1 MDDFVLNINTGVEKT
16 RKPQQT
22 SRNVSAKESGAK
34 DVYNGHRAPIR
45 MCSLTLSPKPSKTVM
60 GVKYAVTRKSGLSV
74 NEVSRTLSNPLQFAY
89 GTNKREEVASAKNGH
104 IKTEDVP
111 DVSSLMRTRVEPRI
125 EAVFSQANWKELCDK
140 LGIHSHIT
148 SCVLDRFKL
157 TRLTAIQEAALPPL
171 LKGHDCLIRA
181 QTGSGKTLAY
191 AVPLFHRLVTTQPP
205 ICRKDGSLALIIL
218 PTRELATQTFEVFQT
233 LTNSCVRIVS
243 GCLIGGVSRKSQKVS
258 LRKGLN
264 IVIGT
269 PQRILDHILRT
280 ASLKLEKLQQLVI
293 DEADRLLE
301 MGFEQS
307 IRRIIDHIQQTRR
320 NSSDTSDDG
329 EQSLQTVLLSATLT
343 SGVERLA
350 GLTLRDPVRCVVKET
365 DLRSTAKELIGS
377 PKGTNQI
384 DPTNDTFAMPAG
396 LKHFL
401 LIVPWKLRLI
411 ALAAFLLLKCQYHR
425 KRNGKLIVFMA
436 TQDCVDF
443 HHRLF
448 QSVLCADDEER
459 VIPAHVSRLSLFK
472 LHGKMEHSERE
483 KVFHNFSISQSG
495 VLLTTDVASRGL
507 DLASVSWVVQYHVT
521 GGPVDYVHRVGRT
534 ARAGGRGKALLFL
547 EPQELG
553 FTDLLQAHT
562 GATFEQLNL
571 PDLMQT
577 ALFHMRNLKPSGTS
591 KAMFHS
597 SYLSVISKATAYVT
611 VEDGVSRF
619 SHMFLDAV
627 AEDPVLSPLAETAY
641 TSFLRAYASFS
652 GELRTYFTFKRL
664 HLGHVAR
671 AFCLQTTPK
680 QIAMRVTGRLSAK
693 SKRDRNDS
701 SSKLDTHL
709 SSAGKRPRVLVFE
722 QSDTKARAK
731 RVKPADIAK
740 RNMLAEFGL

>member
-1 MDDFVLNINTGVEKT
+1 
-16 RKPQQT
+16 
-22 SRNVSAKESGAK
+22 
-34 DVYNGHRAPIR
+34 
-45 MCSLTLSPKPSKTVM
+45 
-60 GVKYAVTRKSGLSV
+60 
-74 NEVSRTLSNPLQFAY
+74 
-89 GTNKREEVASAKNGH
+89 
-104 IKTEDVP
+104 
-111 DVSSLMRTRVEPRI
+111 RTRVEPRI
-125 EAVFSQANWKELCDK
+125 EAVFSQTNWKELCGK

-148 SCVLDRFKL
+148 SCISDRFKL

-191 AVPLFHRLVTTQPP
+191 AVPLFHRLVTAQPP

-307 IRRIIDHIQQTRR
+307 VRQIIEHIRQTRH
-320 NSSDTSDDG
+320 NSSDISDDS
-329 EQSLQTVLLSATLT
+329 EPSLQTVLLSATLT
-343 SGVERLA
+343 PGVERLA
-350 GLTLRDPVRCVVKET
+350 GLTLRDPVRCVVKDA
-365 DLRSTAKELIGS
+365 DLHSTAKESISLS
-377 PKGTNQI
+377 EGTNQI
-384 DPTNDTFAMPAG
+384 NSTNDTFAMPAG

-401 LIVPWKLRLI
+401 LVVPWKLRLI

-459 VIPAHVSRLSLFK
+459 VIPAHVAHLSLFR

-483 KVFHNFSISQSG
+483 KVFHNFSSSQSG

-553 FTDLLQAHT
+553 FTDLLQAQT
-562 GATFEQLNL
+562 GAKFEQLSL

-577 ALFHMRNLKPSGTS
+577 ALFHMRNLKPSG
-591 KAMFHS
+591 A
-597 SYLSVISKATAYVT
+597 SKATACAT

-701 SSKLDTHL
+701 SSRLNTH
-709 SSAGKRPRVLVFE
+709 SSLAGKRPRVLVFE
-722 QSDTKARAK
+722 QSDKKTRAK